1 MDEYAVSDD
10 SGIAKF
16 EDVLIGTNYTLEEI
30 DTGIQYVVPETQKT
44 AIEWNKV
51 TNKSV
56 HNVLKSSG
64 LLLRSR
70 ILKLERHKAGL
81 PLPEPPMGFIKEIL

>member
-1 MDEYAVSDD
+1 MKVTKTSEDGLVEGVKFHLTGTSLSGLAVDEYAVSDD

-56 HNVLKSSG
+56 
-64 LLLRSR
+64 
-70 ILKLERHKAGL
+70 
-81 PLPEPPMGFIKEIL
+81 P